1 MSGIRFTSI
10 AAIQAIALI
19 VSSQQWL
26 DVDAVKKYPVY
37 YDPNNEGENHNP
49 KGSGY
54 QPVGPYNW
62 NEVVSGRI
70 PVLIIE
76 LCMNV
81 ILAAKLGYINV
92 SSCVLKRRI
101 TLGTCMTGSKTLR
114 FN

>member
-10 AAIQAIALI
+10 AAIQAVALI
-19 VSSQQWL
+19 VSSRQWL

-37 YDPNNEGENHNP
+37 YDPKNEEESHNP

-70 PVLIIE
+70 PIFIIE
-76 LCMNV
+76 LYMNV
-81 ILAAKLGYINV
+81 IFAAKVGYINV
-92 SSCVLKRRI
+92 SSGV
-101 TLGTCMTGSKTLR
+101 
-114 FN
+114 